1 MGQYPTQYSAVEQ
14 AQLNVANPTLYPGF
28 AGNVFTTDTR
38 FSQFHLSGRLWN
50 GGLSLVLDQLVGGH
64 LRGAGELW
72 IQHVV
77 LLGS

>member
-38 FSQFHLSGRLWN
+38 PFWRDASVSPSNFGYHWN
-50 GGLSLVLDQLVGGH
+50 H
-64 LRGAGELW
+64 NGETHYL
-72 IQHVV
+72 IGKGMGQGMVSM
-77 LLGS
+77 LPPP